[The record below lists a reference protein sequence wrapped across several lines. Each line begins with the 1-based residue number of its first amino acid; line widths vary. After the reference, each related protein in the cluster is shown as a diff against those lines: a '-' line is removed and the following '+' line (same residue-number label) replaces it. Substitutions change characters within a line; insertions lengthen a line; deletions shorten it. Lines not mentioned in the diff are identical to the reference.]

1 MDQTTRYLLAFLVP
15 LVATLALT
23 PLVARVAHR
32 LDILDRPAANKF
44 HVRATPYL
52 GGLAIA
58 GGLMAVAAF
67 TTGYTGELVTI
78 LAGGVAMFALGL
90 VDDVRTVSPRTKVVA
105 QAGAGLA
112 LWFAGVRGGLFGSV
126 ADLPF
131 TILWVVAV
139 TNAVNLLDNMDGVLS
154 GVAAVSALAFFVI
167 AAERGDYLV
176 GSFALAVAAAS
187 LGFLRYNFPPARI
200 FLGDAGSMLLGFL
213 LAAIGLKLDLVGPT
227 GLARTAIP
235 VLVLGVPLF
244 DTLLVVVARLR
255 DRRPVLRGATD
266 HTSHRLVSLGLTG
279 HRVAVVAYVTQ
290 VAMAAV
296 AVWLV
301 HASQTSAVITVGV
314 ACVAAGAG
322 VVALLR
328 TEPTGTGAERY
339 RSVEGSNQPA
349 GAPSMPAV

>member
-1 MDQTTRYLLAFLVP
+1 MDDTTRYLVAFFVP
-15 LVATLALT
+15 LTATLALT
-23 PLVARVAHR
+23 PFVASVARR
-32 LDILDRPAANKF
+32 LNVLDRPAANKF
-44 HVRATPYL
+44 HARATPYL

-58 GGLMAVAAF
+58 GGVIAVAGL
-67 TTGYTGELVTI
+67 TTGRQGELLTI
-78 LAGGVAMFALGL
+78 LAGGIGMFALGL
-90 VDDVRTVSPRTKVVA
+90 VDDVRTVSPRTKVIA
-105 QAGAGLA
+105 QAGAALA
-112 LWFAGVRGGLFGSV
+112 LWVAGVRGGLFGSV

-176 GSFALAVAAAS
+176 ASFALAVAAAS

-235 VLVLGVPLF
+235 VLALGVPLF
-244 DTLLVVVARLR
+244 DTLVVVTGRIR
-255 DRRPVLRGATD
+255 DGRSVLRGGTD
-266 HTSHRLVSLGLTG
+266 HSAHRLVAIGLSG
-279 HRVAVVAYVTQ
+279 HHVALVSYVAQ
-290 VAMAAV
+290 VCLAGV

-301 HASQTSAVITVGV
+301 DASHAAVVWTVSVTTS
-314 ACVAAGAG
+314 
-322 VVALLR
+322 VALIVLIGLLR
-328 TEPTGTGAERY
+328 VERPFAAEDY
-339 RSVEGSNQPA
+339 AIVEGSSQPA
-349 GAPSMPAV
+349 GAASTRGA